1 MAGYRV
7 KVPEGVGEGDD
18 FVVAINGMNL
28 TVTCPNAFPGMY
40 ISVNPPEYVTN
51 LQSTSSFNN
60 NRLGSGDLFEVVVPR
75 PAVPGEPFA
84 LRAGGA
90 RVLVTCPLNAFPGQR
105 IQFKLP
111 KGLVTGP
118 DSKGPKNETSRI
130 KLSYDKDGWC
140 RTIRASD
147 SKFQWSRLD
156 SVGGIDTLTDRRF
169 DPKRSAF
176 VARLNGLDD
185 DDFMR
190 RGSLILDRPEQGVV
204 ESRVYNDAGRKIVSH
219 RNIVDVQSESFESKE
234 RWFHQTCRKL
244 RGSGLPVVVEI
255 RRNFL
260 LNDSINKIM
269 SMTLSELRRNWR
281 IYFTGEDG
289 LDAGGLTREWFKLV
303 TDEIFNPDLGM
314 WVTSEGNQMCLDINP
329 ASSVCCP
336 EDHLIFFRV
345 VGRVLGRALF
355 DGQLVHGHMS
365 AHLYKHLLGWPVSM
379 SDLADVSLDYHNSLM
394 ETLGMGDDIEFL
406 YATFSMFE
414 EEFGIKREVE
424 LVPGGA
430 NIPVTRQNV
439 PEYVEACMKYKLFGR
454 VEAQLNELILGFLD
468 VV

>member
-1 MAGYRV
+1 
-7 KVPEGVGEGDD
+7 
-18 FVVAINGMNL
+18 
-28 TVTCPNAFPGMY
+28 
-40 ISVNPPEYVTN
+40 
-51 LQSTSSFNN
+51 
-60 NRLGSGDLFEVVVPR
+60 
-75 PAVPGEPFA
+75 
-84 LRAGGA
+84 
-90 RVLVTCPLNAFPGQR
+90 
-105 IQFKLP
+105 
-111 KGLVTGP
+111 
-118 DSKGPKNETSRI
+118 
-130 KLSYDKDGWC
+130 
-140 RTIRASD
+140 
-147 SKFQWSRLD
+147 
-156 SVGGIDTLTDRRF
+156 
-169 DPKRSAF
+169 
-176 VARLNGLDD
+176 
-185 DDFMR
+185 
-190 RGSLILDRPEQGVV
+190 
-204 ESRVYNDAGRKIVSH
+204 
-219 RNIVDVQSESFESKE
+219 
-234 RWFHQTCRKL
+234 
-244 RGSGLPVVVEI
+244 
-255 RRNFL
+255 
-260 LNDSINKIM
+260 
-269 SMTLSELRRNWR
+269 MTRSELRRNWR